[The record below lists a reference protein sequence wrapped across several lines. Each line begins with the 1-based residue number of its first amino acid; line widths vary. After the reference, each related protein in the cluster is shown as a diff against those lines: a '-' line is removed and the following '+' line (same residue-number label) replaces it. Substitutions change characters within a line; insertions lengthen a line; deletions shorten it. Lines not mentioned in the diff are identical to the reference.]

1 MPSPAQRLAAR
12 ERPPGLLVMRQRWA
26 GLLFLHW
33 PVEIGLI
40 RDRLPRG
47 LHVDAFDG
55 QAWIGIVPFFMQR
68 VRPTGLPPVPWLSW
82 FLELNVRT
90 YVHDDAG
97 NPGVWFF
104 SLDCNQ
110 PVAVEVA
117 RRFFHLPYQ
126 HAAMNCVTSGANIHY
141 RCQRKSP
148 NIREAA
154 YEYAPPTH
162 AAPAAP
168 DTLEW
173 FLVERYI
180 LFSSNRKNEIF
191 CGRVH
196 HAPYQIAPANCASW
210 SSEPLRWEGF
220 PVPDHPPASLLT
232 AAPVDVE
239 IFPLRRA
246 VTILQRDPGGWTV
259 PTRKNP

>member
-1 MPSPAQRLAAR
+1 
-12 ERPPGLLVMRQRWA
+12 MRQRWA

-33 PVEIGLI
+33 PVEIAVI
-40 RDRLPRG
+40 QDRLPRG

-82 FLELNVRT
+82 FMELNVRT

-126 HAAMNCVTSGANIHY
+126 HAAMDSIMSANHIHY
-141 RCQRKSP
+141 TCQRKSP
-148 NIREAA
+148 DIREAA
-154 YEYAPPTH
+154 FEYAPPTQ

-196 HAPYQIAPANCASW
+196 HSPYQIASADCASW
-210 SSEPLRWEGF
+210 SAEPLRWEGF
-220 PVPDHPPASLLT
+220 SMPDHPPASLLT
-232 AAPVDVE
+232 ATPVDVE

-246 VTILQRDPGGWTV
+246 VMI
-259 PTRKNP
+259 